1 MLGWS
6 VGNDDH
12 EGLKRTSFVMFTG
25 GEEDLAEGQEGNQA
39 SIATV
44 S

>member
-1 MLGWS
+1 M
-6 VGNDDH
+6 GNDAH

-25 GEEDLAEGQEGNQA
+25 NAEDLAEGKEGNQA

-44 S
+44 C